1 MEPADEDVDI
11 GGNDPPIPCYPPLE
25 IEKDAALKSSK
36 CSSSSS
42 SSSDSDSSSGVCFFI
57 VLYFFLSFICMVPQK
72 YVLGPFVY
80 LAVFCSSLLPSVMW
94 IRFKSFTCF
103 VYFVASMLL
112 NLF

>member
-57 VLYFFLSFICMVPQK
+57 VLYFFFIFYLYGSSEICPGTICLSSCI
-72 YVLGPFVY
+72 L
-80 LAVFCSSLLPSVMW
+80 
-94 IRFKSFTCF
+94 
-103 VYFVASMLL
+103 
-112 NLF
+112 